1 MNHGSKRSSPVA
13 LVILDGWGCAPA
25 APGNAIAAANPLH
38 WNCWWESM
46 PHTTLAAAGSAVG
59 LLDGMPGNSAVGH
72 MTLGA
77 GRVVEQPIT
86 QLHHMIDAGTFQS
99 AQPLADRL
107 IQAAEK
113 KQRVHVLSLVSDG
126 AIHAHE
132 KHLHA
137 LVGAAKKY
145 GVAELIVHVIA
156 DGRDVPPRSVRTYCE
171 RLEKVF
177 AECNLGVIGSIQGR
191 SYGMDRDGRWERTL
205 RAHELLTSP
214 HFEPIQEWSQA
225 LEHAYA
231 QGLSDEYIPPTR
243 CVPDSYI
250 HDGDALIVAN
260 IRADRMRQIVA
271 LLIGYRGSVRA
282 SVATAVPDVHT
293 PSLAWCLTFT
303 QYHPDFDVDV
313 LIEPPHIEGTLFE
326 KLAERTTFVIAET
339 EKYAH
344 VTYFFDGGKDREYPH
359 QARVHIPSLRDG
371 AYEKNPAMQARAIT
385 DAVLESLKNNPADF
399 YLINYANADMVG
411 HTGNFAATCEA
422 VKVLDAELE
431 RLARVL
437 VYQMGGAMLCV
448 GDHGNAEHMIDAAT
462 GLPDPAHTTNSVPML
477 MVSVNPFALSSVEG
491 FIERKMESLAD
502 VAEWVSTALAI
513 TP

>member
-1 MNHGSKRSSPVA
+1 MNHESKRSAPIA
-13 LVILDGWGCAPA
+13 LVILDGWGYASPSSS
-25 APGNAIAAANPLH
+25 NAIACAQPEN
-38 WNCWWESM
+38 WNRWWESM
-46 PHTTLAAAGSAVG
+46 PHTTLKAAGSAVG

-77 GRVVEQPIT
+77 GRVIEQPIT

-99 AQPLADRL
+99 AQPLADHL

-113 KQRVHVLSLVSDG
+113 KQRVHVLTLVSDG

-137 LVGAAKKY
+137 LVRAAKKY
-145 GVAELIVHVIA
+145 GVSELIVHVIA
-156 DGRDVPPRSVRTYCE
+156 DGRDVPPRSARTYCE
-171 RLEKVF
+171 RLEQVF
-177 AECNLGVIGSIQGR
+177 EECNIGVIGSIQGR

-225 LEHAYA
+225 LDRAYG

-282 SVATAVPDVHT
+282 SVATEVPDVHT
-293 PSLAWCLTFT
+293 PSLAWCVTFT
-303 QYHPDFDVDV
+303 QYHPEFNVDV

-359 QARVHIPSLRDG
+359 QTRVHIPSLRDG
-371 AYEKNPAMQARAIT
+371 AYEKNPAMQAGAIT
-385 DAVLESLKNNPADF
+385 DVVLESLKNNPADF

-411 HTGNFAATCEA
+411 HTGDFAATCEA
-422 VKVLDAELE
+422 VKILDTELE

-448 GDHGNAEHMIDAAT
+448 GDHGNAEHMIDEKT
-462 GLPDPAHTTNSVPML
+462 GLTDPAHTTNPVPCL
-477 MVSVNPFALSSVEG
+477 LVSKYPFA
-491 FIERKMESLAD
+491 IEEMESLAD
-502 VAEWVSTALAI
+502 VVELVSEI
-513 TP
+513 MMK